1 MDSTRHSTA
10 PKTVRAV
17 PLDDDFDDLRSAFE
31 RRLHSDRIEFVT
43 LSAALAS
50 SEEDAERIFG
60 ELVYRAHRLR
70 GAAEIFEAA
79 DFARAANALEDAA
92 IGARSAHASHADPA
106 VWSALVDLVNLIGIK
121 PKL

>member
-50 SEEDAERIFG
+50 SAHNVAVDLERAPGHQLRAEIFAHP
-60 ELVYRAHRLR
+60 LAPRRAHR
-70 GAAEIFEAA
+70 GAAG
-79 DFARAANALEDAA
+79 R
-92 IGARSAHASHADPA
+92 G
-106 VWSALVDLVNLIGIK
+106 V
-121 PKL
+121 